1 MSLNRVAPALAP
13 AILYIFIFAF
23 GPLLHAQTP
32 PGTIHI
38 SVDATQAPQKILH
51 AKLEIPVQPG
61 PLTLYYPAW
70 IPGEHAPDGPVT
82 DLAGLKFTAGG
93 KTISWRRDLV
103 DMFAFHLDVPPG
115 ENTLDVDLDFLLS
128 APASGFSAGASATA
142 QLDLL
147 SWNQVLLYPKG
158 WTAAQLTFE
167 ASLRL
172 PDDWKF
178 GTALPV
184 KRHSGD
190 EIDFEPV
197 SLETLV
203 DSPVIAGHF
212 FRVIQLTPGQ
222 KPPHEID
229 IAADS
234 EAALAMPPETE
245 MHYKQLVAETGALW
259 RARHYRDYHFLL
271 TLSDDVAHF
280 GLEHHESSDDR
291 VPERSLIDDA
301 ERLDMAD
308 LLPHEFT
315 HSWNG
320 KYRRPAGLATPDY
333 QQPMK
338 GDLLWVY
345 EGLTEYL
352 GKVLAARSGLFTP
365 EQFDDNI
372 AYIASTYDYRS
383 GRTWRPL
390 QDTADAAQLLYF
402 ANTEWENWRRSTD
415 YYDEGALIWL
425 DVDTAIRQLTHDQ
438 KSIEDFCRS
447 FEGAPGGAPALK
459 TYTFDDIVSALN
471 SVAPNDWHSFL
482 RTRLDSTSP
491 HAPLGGIEHGG
502 WKLVYNDRP
511 NDFITNGAETH
522 NTWDYMSSLGLSV
535 QDDGT
540 VIDVVHD
547 GPAYN
552 AGIGPGMKL
561 TAIDGQQFSSTVLR
575 ELVEK
580 SASASAPFTF
590 LVANGPYFKTMTVDY
605 RGGPRYPHL
614 ERNNEMPDLL
624 GEIIRPLA
632 PGSATGTEAAA
643 GR

>member
-1 MSLNRVAPALAP
+1 
-13 AILYIFIFAF
+13 
-23 GPLLHAQTP
+23 
-32 PGTIHI
+32 
-38 SVDATQAPQKILH
+38 
-51 AKLEIPVQPG
+51 
-61 PLTLYYPAW
+61 
-70 IPGEHAPDGPVT
+70 
-82 DLAGLKFTAGG
+82 
-93 KTISWRRDLV
+93 
-103 DMFAFHLDVPPG
+103 
-115 ENTLDVDLDFLLS
+115 
-128 APASGFSAGASATA
+128 
-142 QLDLL
+142 
-147 SWNQVLLYPKG
+147 
-158 WTAAQLTFE
+158 
-167 ASLRL
+167 
-172 PDDWKF
+172 
-178 GTALPV
+178 
-184 KRHSGD
+184 
-190 EIDFEPV
+190 
-197 SLETLV
+197 
-203 DSPVIAGHF
+203 
-212 FRVIQLTPGQ
+212 
-222 KPPHEID
+222 
-229 IAADS
+229 
-234 EAALAMPPETE
+234 
-245 MHYKQLVAETGALW
+245 
-259 RARHYRDYHFLL
+259 
-271 TLSDDVAHF
+271 
-280 GLEHHESSDDR
+280 
-291 VPERSLIDDA
+291 
-301 ERLDMAD
+301 

-590 LVANGPYFKTMTVDY
+590 LVANGPYFKTVTVDY